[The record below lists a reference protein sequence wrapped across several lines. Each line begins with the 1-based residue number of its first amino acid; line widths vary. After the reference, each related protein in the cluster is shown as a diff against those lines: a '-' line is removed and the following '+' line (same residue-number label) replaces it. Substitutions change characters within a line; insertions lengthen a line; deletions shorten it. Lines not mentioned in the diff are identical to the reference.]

1 MLIASKRLNNPA
13 LLLLPMIGLLVFYV
27 LQINRQAGQS
37 YSYRALELKRSQ
49 LQEQIHNLTWE
60 VAAARSLATVQTRS
74 LELGLVAPAAVSF
87 IEPGAGAVALV
98 K

>member
-13 LLLLPMIGLLVFYV
+13 LLLLPMIGLLVFYL

-37 YSYRALELKRSQ
+37 YSYRALELKRGQ

-60 VAAARSLATVQTRS
+60 VAAARSLATIQTRS
-74 LELGLVAPAAVSF
+74 RDLGLVTPSAVSF
-87 IEPGAGAVALV
+87 VGAGASTVALV